1 MARKAPPKTRARC
14 FFSLESLDLV
24 APWESHSQHYY
35 VRRHPVTSKTFA
47 VSALIRKSIPLPLLP
62 PNVSREKKITAFP
75 TTNTNTYLLVELKT
89 KYSNRVML
97 TARVI
102 DIYPPNTNIFPLLVF
117 EQKSL

>member
-62 PNVSREKKITAFP
+62 PNVSREKNNSIPYYQYKH
-75 TTNTNTYLLVELKT
+75 LLVELKT